1 MEVSTQ
7 KLILKGANTSDEK
20 TLESYGVKEGD
31 FLVVMQTKVK
41 YTYFLNKKEY
51 QTHKYFKY
59 FFKF

>member
-41 YTYFLNKKEY
+41 KI
-51 QTHKYFKY
+51 
-59 FFKF
+59 FFS